1 MTLFVQRLLIG
12 FLGMLVFIPVAES
25 HLRKTAWCKVVIGL
39 GIAIAV
45 FMADF
50 PGTTDSEQCLFP
62 TFMALPLVYAVT
74 GAIELMTGRP
84 FITYSRKWTQLKLW
98 QHLLIG
104 TLLIASLLGVVIAT
118 GTLYLRIVRPDLS
131 KFSSNGITPYRQP
144 GH

>member
-1 MTLFVQRLLIG
+1 
-12 FLGMLVFIPVAES
+12 
-25 HLRKTAWCKVVIGL
+25 
-39 GIAIAV
+39 
-45 FMADF
+45 
-50 PGTTDSEQCLFP
+50 LFP